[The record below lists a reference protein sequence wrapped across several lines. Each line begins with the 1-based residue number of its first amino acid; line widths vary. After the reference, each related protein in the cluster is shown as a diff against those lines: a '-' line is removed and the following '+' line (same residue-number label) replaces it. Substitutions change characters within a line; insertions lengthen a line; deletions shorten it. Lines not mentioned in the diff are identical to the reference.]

1 MSRTPPKPPLA
12 GRRVERQ
19 WFDDL
24 LDKVA
29 AGNPRVIVLAG
40 EAGVGKSR
48 LVADLVDRY
57 TGEWLVGVGHC
68 LEEGQHDLPYSP
80 LAGILTAVA
89 RDEHGAEL
97 LAEVQAG
104 SPGLLPVDAPGAVVP
119 LDTTSGLTQLRF
131 FDSLVKLFGELTA
144 AHPTLLVIEDVHWAD
159 PATRAFVSYFA
170 RNVVSDPV
178 ALVLTVRTDELHRR
192 HPLRATL
199 AELGRLPT
207 VSRLDLEPL
216 DTDDLGDLLAGLAG
230 TPLPRAAVRRIAERS
245 GGNPFYAEQLL
256 ALDGGRADARP
267 TGGLAELLLQR
278 VDRVGPSA
286 RRVLEVASL
295 GGHRVE
301 YTLLAAVSALP
312 DDQLEDALRELTDA
326 RLMEPDPAGIDYS
339 FQHALLA
346 EAIAADLF
354 PSDRRALH
362 ARYAAVLDPQ
372 ANPATVARHL
382 LGAGDKAGA
391 LAASVAAAAAATA
404 VGALDDA
411 LAHERRVL
419 ELWGH
424 GTAEIHD
431 RAGGRGAV
439 ALRAA
444 RAAQGTGDVNEAR
457 DLTRLAIESAADPGE
472 RAEARLLLC
481 ALLSPDVTGDTEAS
495 VAEATAALAEAGSDA
510 ALAARATA
518 AVARAHYL
526 GGNFAEAVAPAD
538 EAAQAAAELGLD
550 AVALTARATGLL
562 ARRELGEERPPGIT
576 EAELVEQ
583 AHAGSDVET
592 GLWVLTRLAEWSFR
606 RDLAEG
612 ARLAGDAYNYAAGH
626 GARSSVHGVWAR
638 ETLTLCR
645 LLSGDWDA
653 VEHLAS
659 TDPLPVNDLTAGA
672 VSLEAQVEIHRRVA
686 APARHRLELAEQV
699 APDALSRAFIGIAWV
714 SLYAAEDDPVS
725 AVEVGVD
732 RLAQLPR
739 TPNHLPIEASLV
751 ARAMAALADAHE
763 LGLRPPRAA
772 QLLAAADRLVASA
785 GDGIS
790 TWRSSSPL
798 ALLAAHRSRL
808 ERSDPELWRH
818 AISQRGERP
827 FDQAN
832 CRYHLARALLERGDM
847 AGATAELQ
855 AAATT
860 ARRLGAAILLER
872 VEEVA
877 GRARIKLDGGRGAA
891 TDSRAASDRWA
902 LTEREAQVLQLVAAG
917 CTNRQIG
924 EALFISSRTAGVH
937 VSNILTKL
945 EAGTR
950 GEAAAIARR
959 AGLIPDAPP
968 PDP

>member
-1 MSRTPPKPPLA
+1 MSRTPPRPPLA
-12 GRRVERQ
+12 GRRAERL
-19 WFDDL
+19 WFDDKFG
-24 LDKVA
+24 KVA
-29 AGNPRVIVLAG
+29 AGNPRVIVLTG

-48 LVADLVDRY
+48 LIADLVERY
-57 TGEWLVGVGHC
+57 RGEWLVGVGHC

-80 LAGILTAVA
+80 LAGILTAVS
-89 RDEHGAEL
+89 RDQLGAGL
-97 LAEVQAG
+97 LAEVQAA
-104 SPGLLPVDAPGAVVP
+104 SPGLLPVDSPGAALP

-131 FDSLVKLFGELTA
+131 FDSLVKLFSELTT

-207 VSRLDLEPL
+207 VARLDLEPL

-230 TPLPRAAVRRIAERS
+230 TPLPRATVRRIAERS

-256 ALDGGRADARP
+256 ALGGGRIDAQP

-286 RRVLEVASL
+286 RRVLEVAAL
-295 GGHRVE
+295 GGQRVE
-301 YTLLAAVSALP
+301 YDLLAAVSDLP
-312 DDQLEDALRELTDA
+312 DDQLEDALREVTDA
-326 RLMEPDPAGIDYS
+326 RLLEPDPGGTAYS

-362 ARYAAVLDPQ
+362 ARYAAVLDSE

-382 LGAGDKAGA
+382 LGAGDRAGA
-391 LAASVAAAAAATA
+391 LAASAAAAEAATA
-404 VGALDDA
+404 IGALDDA
-411 LAHERRVL
+411 LVHWRRVL
-419 ELWGH
+419 ELWDH
-424 GTAEIHD
+424 GTADVHD

-444 RAAQGTGDVNEAR
+444 RAAQGTGDVNQAR
-457 DLTRLAIESAADPGE
+457 DLTRRAIESAAGPAE

-481 ALLSPDVTGDTEAS
+481 ALLAPDVTGDTEAS
-495 VAEATAALAEAGSDA
+495 VAEATAALSDAGSDP
-510 ALAARATA
+510 ALVARATA
-518 AVARAHYL
+518 AIARAHYL
-526 GGNFAEAVAPAD
+526 GGNFADAVTPAD
-538 EAAQAAAELGLD
+538 QADRAAAERGLD
-550 AVALTARATGLL
+550 AVGLTARATGLL
-562 ARRELGEERPPGIT
+562 ARRELGEESATGIT

-583 AHAGSDVET
+583 AHASADVET

-612 ARLAGDAYNYAAGH
+612 ARLAGDAYNYAVRH
-626 GARSSVHGVWAR
+626 GARSSVRGVWAR

-653 VEHLAS
+653 VEQLAL

-732 RLAQLPR
+732 RLAQLPSA
-739 TPNHLPIEASLV
+739 PGHLPIEASLV

-763 LGLRPPRAA
+763 LGLRPPRAD
-772 QLLAAADRLVASA
+772 QLLAAADRLVATA
-785 GDGIS
+785 GQGIS

-808 ERSDPELWRH
+808 DRSDPELWRY
-818 AISQRGERP
+818 AIGQRGERP

-832 CRYHLARALLERGDM
+832 CRYYLARALLERGDL
-847 AGATAELQ
+847 AGAESELQ
-855 AAATT
+855 AAAAT
-860 ARRLGAAILLER
+860 ARQLGAAILLER

-877 GRARIKLDGGRGAA
+877 GRARIRLDGGPAP
-891 TDSRAASDRWA
+891 TDSRSATERWA

-917 CTNRQIG
+917 LTNRQIG
-924 EALFISSRTAGVH
+924 EALFISARTAGVH
-937 VSNILTKL
+937 VSNILGKL
-945 EAGTR
+945 DAGTR
-950 GEAAAIARR
+950 GEAAAIAHR
-959 AGLIPDAPP
+959 AGLVPDAPHTGR
-968 PDP
+968 